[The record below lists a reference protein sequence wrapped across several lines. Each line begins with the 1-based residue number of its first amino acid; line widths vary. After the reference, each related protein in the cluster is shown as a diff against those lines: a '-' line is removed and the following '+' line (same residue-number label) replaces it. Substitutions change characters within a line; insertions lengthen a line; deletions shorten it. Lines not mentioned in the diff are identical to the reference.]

1 MKSMKSIRQTR
12 GFTVIELIVAIV
24 LIGIAGW
31 LFYSERLNADAI
43 QRDSARKIA
52 INAMYYNLEEVYY
65 AKNNYYP
72 TSIDSKVLRAMDP
85 GLFTD
90 PTGTSVGE
98 LGANY
103 TYDGANCTPDG
114 KCSGYTLRSIMER
127 EADYV
132 KKNRA
137 TKQ

>member
-1 MKSMKSIRQTR
+1 M
-12 GFTVIELIVAIV
+12 
-24 LIGIAGW
+24 
-31 LFYSERLNADAI
+31 NADAI

-72 TSIDSKVLRAMDP
+72 TSIDSKILRAMDP

-90 PTGTSVGE
+90 PTGTSLGE

-114 KCSGYTLRSIMER
+114 KCSGYTLRSIMVR
-127 EADYV
+127 EADDAN
-132 KKNRA
+132 KNRR
-137 TKQ
+137 TKEGESSCRPYFPTGRPFLKSSTASVRLGAASFGACT